1 MVKRRV
7 GLASIT
13 FLTAFAAQADTVT
26 TKDSRSWNGQAT
38 IDNGIVTLKAS
49 FPKNNQPLLRFAA
62 DNVRA
67 LELNGTQFNPGAP
80 PSLPPPKP
88 GNLSGTIYLKG
99 GAEKQVTC
107 DNIRLDQANLTC
119 TGAEKG
125 KSKPGT
131 WNHDDVIRIIFK

>member
-13 FLTAFAAQADTVT
+13 FLAAFAAQADTVT

-38 IDNGIVTLKAS
+38 IENGIVTLKAS
-49 FPKNNQPLLRFAA
+49 FPKSQPMLTFGA
-62 DNVRA
+62 DYVRA
-67 LELNGTQFNPGAP
+67 LELNGTQFNPGTP
-80 PSLPPPKP
+80 PIPRLAKA

-107 DNIRLDQANLTC
+107 DNIQLDQANVTC
-119 TGAEKG
+119 TVAG

-131 WNHDDVIRIIFK
+131 WNHDNVIRIIFK